1 MRLVKV
7 SFPHARL
14 GEVVEIVQ
22 AAGPV
27 DWINDSG
34 SGTYEQAIEIVVTQ
48 KKCQSLL
55 DALQDL
61 LSSGEDWRITVVPV
75 EATLPRA
82 ETETEKPSEEKKAE
96 KSKETA
102 FREGLYQSVEKG
114 CAFDVDF
121 VVLTVLSA
129 IVAAIGL
136 NSDSVAIVIAAM
148 VIAPLLGPILGFSV
162 GAALGDAGLML
173 KASRTALLGFAIGF
187 VFALLL
193 TPIFPANMESREL
206 LDRAV
211 VGPEMISLALA
222 SGAAAALSLTA
233 GVSSALVG
241 VMVAVALL
249 PPSVASAMFFGVGD
263 TANGFGALLLLTV
276 NVVCTVLSAQIV
288 FVWKGIRPRTWWEQ
302 KAAAR
307 SVRINLSV
315 WGFLLLMLAGLIFFL
330 QS

>member
-7 SFPHARL
+7 SFPSSRL

-22 AAGPV
+22 AAEPV

-75 EATLPRA
+75 EATLPR
-82 ETETEKPSEEKKAE
+82 PNNDAE
-96 KSKETA
+96 KTNDKDSKANT

-114 CAFDVDF
+114 SGFEVDF
-121 VVLTVLSA
+121 VVLTILSA

-162 GAALGDAGLML
+162 GAALGDMKLMVKAG
-173 KASRTALLGFAIGF
+173 RTALLGFAIGF
-187 VFALLL
+187 AFALLI
-193 TPIFPANMESREL
+193 TPVFPANIESREL

-211 VGPEMISLALA
+211 VGPEMIGLALA
-222 SGAAAALSLTA
+222 SGAAAALSLTT

-249 PPSVASAMFFGVGD
+249 PPSVASAMFFGAGD
-263 TANGFGALLLLTV
+263 TANGFSALLLLTV
-276 NVVCTVLSAQIV
+276 NVVCTVLSAQVV
-288 FVWKGIRPRTWWEQ
+288 FVWKDIRPRTWWEQ
-302 KAAAR
+302 KAAAK

-315 WGFLLLMLAGLIFFL
+315 WGFLLVALAVLIFFL

>member
-7 SFPHARL
+7 SFPSANFKA
-14 GEVVEIVQ
+14 VVGLVE
-22 AAGPV
+22 AAEPV

-34 SGTYEQAIEIVVTQ
+34 SGSYEQAIEIVVSQ
-48 KKCQSLL
+48 KKCQGLV
-55 DALQDL
+55 DALQNL
-61 LSSGEDWRITVVPV
+61 LSPGEDWRITVVPI
-75 EATLPRA
+75 EATLPRP
-82 ETETEKPSEEKKAE
+82 EVDVEKSSEEKKE
-96 KSKETA
+96 DKKKETA

-114 CAFDVDF
+114 SAFDIDF
-121 VVLTVLSA
+121 VVLTILSA

-162 GAALGDAGLML
+162 GAALGDEKLML
-173 KASRTALLGFAIGF
+173 KSARTSLLGFAIGF
-187 VFALLL
+187 AFALLL
-193 TPIFPANMESREL
+193 TPIFPANFDSREL

-211 VGPEMISLALA
+211 VGPEMIGLALA
-222 SGAAAALSLTA
+222 SGAAAALSLTT

-249 PPSVASAMFFGVGD
+249 PPSVASAMFFGAGD
-263 TANGFGALLLLTV
+263 TGNGFSALLLLTV

-307 SVRINLSV
+307 SVKINLSV
-315 WGFLLLMLAGLIFFL
+315 WGGLLVALAALIYFL